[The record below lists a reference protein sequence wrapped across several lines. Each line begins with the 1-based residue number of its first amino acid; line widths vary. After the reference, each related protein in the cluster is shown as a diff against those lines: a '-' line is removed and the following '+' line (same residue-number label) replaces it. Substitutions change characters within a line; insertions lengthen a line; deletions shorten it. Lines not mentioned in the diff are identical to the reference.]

1 MSAVSVAGVETE
13 QPRKAPEPAPRGRRN
28 RRKRDN
34 QGRLAFWLLLPA
46 AVAVFGVIVYPILRT
61 LLISFFEVNSALA
74 TDTPFVG
81 LQNYIHT
88 LTAPGFWAAMGRTL
102 YFTLVSTALELVFG
116 LIVAGLLNAKLRARW
131 LFRAIVIIP
140 WAIPTIV
147 NAAMWKGIFNAQYGA
162 LNAALTQLGIID
174 HYQAWLGDPTLAL
187 NMVIIA
193 DVWKTTPL
201 VAFFLLAGLTS
212 IPDELYEAAK
222 IDRAGWP
229 RIFRSIVLPMLVPSI
244 SIVLVLRTVEAFKVF
259 DIIYA
264 MTRGGPVNGTQTI
277 AYYAYTTA
285 FSDQNFGMG
294 AALSYIIVLVILVLT
309 FVYLRMLRRSEM
321 SLL

>member
-1 MSAVSVAGVETE
+1 MSGVSVAGVETE
-13 QPRKAPEPAPRGRRN
+13 RRSPTTGQRRN

-81 LQNYIHT
+81 LQNYIDI

-102 YFTLVSTALELVFG
+102 YFTIVSTALELVFG

-162 LNAALTQLGIID
+162 LNAALTQLGII
-174 HYQAWLGDPTLAL
+174 HEYQAWLGDPTLAL
-187 NMVIIA
+187 NMVILA

-212 IPDELYEAAK
+212 IPGELYEAAK

-285 FSDQNFGMG
+285 FSDQNFGVG

>member
-1 MSAVSVAGVETE
+1 MSVVSAENTDTLGGSPSPGNP
-13 QPRKAPEPAPRGRRN
+13 PRRR
-28 RRKRDN
+28 REK

-46 AVAVFGVIVYPILRT
+46 AVAVFGVIIDPIIRT
-61 LLISFFEVNSALA
+61 LFISFFEVTSALA

-81 LQNYIHT
+81 IDNYVQV
-88 LTAPGFWAAMGRTL
+88 LTSVSFWDSMGRTL
-102 YFTLVSTALELVFG
+102 YFTIVSTALELTFG
-116 LIVAGLLNAKLRARW
+116 LIVAGLLNAKLKARW
-131 LFRAIVIIP
+131 LFRAIVVIP

-147 NAAMWKGIFNAQYGA
+147 NAAMWKGIFNAQYGS
-162 LNAALTQLGIID
+162 LNALLTQLGIID
-174 HYQAWLGDPTLAL
+174 EYQAWLGDPTTAL
-187 NMVIIA
+187 NMVILA

-212 IPDELYEAAK
+212 IPPELYEAAK
-222 IDRAGWP
+222 LDRARWP
-229 RIFRSIVLPMLVPSI
+229 RIFRSVVLPMLVPSI

-264 MTRGGPVNGTQTI
+264 MTRGGPANGTQTV

-285 FSDQNFGMG
+285 FSDQNFGVG
-294 AALSYIIVLVILVLT
+294 SALSYIIVVVILALSAI
-309 FVYLRMLRRSEM
+309 YLRLLRRSEM

>member
-1 MSAVSVAGVETE
+1 MSGVSVAGVETE
-13 QPRKAPEPAPRGRRN
+13 RRAPTTRGRRD
-28 RRKRDN
+28 RRRRDN
-34 QGRLAFWLLLPA
+34 QGQLAFWLLLPA

-81 LQNYIHT
+81 LQNYIDV

-102 YFTLVSTALELVFG
+102 YFTLVSTALELVLG

-131 LFRAIVIIP
+131 LFRAVVIIP

-174 HYQAWLGDPTLAL
+174 QYQAWLGDPTLAL
-187 NMVIIA
+187 NMVIVA

-212 IPDELYEAAK
+212 IPNELYEAAK
-222 IDRAGWP
+222 MDRASWP
-229 RIFRSIVLPMLVPSI
+229 RIFRTIVLPMLVPSI

-264 MTRGGPVNGTQTI
+264 MTRGGPVNGTQTV

-285 FSDQNFGMG
+285 FSDQNFGVG